1 MVTSGRYSERLPT
14 ARPAHP
20 APPCPA
26 PPCPAPPRPA
36 LPRPALPCP
45 QRGPVGLPP
54 PFGRGSA
61 RCEAVPGLRCHGNR
75 DVKSRAEARRRGR
88 AEASHFTALCDA
100 MAEEWLGAEAAGSA
114 SEEEERACSH
124 RAGLGSGLG
133 LTPSGPAPVTVCV
146 ARQEAEDGER
156 RHRQLLEAVSALT
169 GRKRRKLAERS
180 EASAQVSEFNVS
192 CKGAGEKLVLSELLQ
207 PIRARSALSSVKK
220 ELSRVKQKKAVE
232 LPLSKEEAERVVREA
247 AYVKTSKDVGKWQ
260 PVVLQNRRAEQL
272 VFPLKEEIVAVA
284 PLEKVV
290 SAWKPRTP
298 LEQEIFGLLHKTQQ
312 PITDPL
318 LTPQEKASL
327 QAMSLEEAKR
337 RRAELQKARV
347 LQSYYEAKARREKKI
362 KSKKYHRVLK
372 KSKRRKALKEF
383 EMLQKSD
390 PEAALAKLEEL
401 DQLRMQERMSLKHQ
415 NKGKWARSR
424 AIMAKYD
431 LEARKALQ
439 EQLARN
445 KELTQKVRV
454 ELPEEEPADVPEE
467 DLTSTA
473 IPSISLGENRAN
485 PWMLGKPSDPAQEP
499 DLPEGLGDAAVPVAV
514 ESKEEVSEEEEELSE
529 EEALLQDFQQKRRA
543 RQQQAGC
550 PEQRSE
556 ELTDLPDVCSVTGQG
571 ADETEIPEQVLGD
584 GSVHPV
590 IAEEQASPGLELPPQ
605 AQEEPLL
612 SEQLHRVQTMEDIE
626 ALASEELAV
635 EQEKPKA
642 VDAEKPARRQK
653 EGRAGPKPAKKP
665 TTKKKII
672 NLQSVLSG
680 KLQEAQCPSLPVV
693 MEEEEGGF
701 DQRGVIT
708 EAFAGDDVVADF
720 NREKRRAEQAAKP
733 QPLNLVLP
741 GWGEWG
747 GTGLKPSI
755 KKRKRFLIKPAPA
768 PPRKDQHLPHVIISE
783 QRNIHAAAHQ
793 VSELPFPFERHQ
805 QFEQS
810 ISTPVGS
817 TWNTQRAFQKLTTP
831 SVVTRAGH
839 IIQPLSAED
848 VPSVATTDSGTKL
861 ALETAPEQRKQS
873 SQRRHRRAR

>member
-1 MVTSGRYSERLPT
+1 MAAVTSRSGRK
-14 ARPAHP
+14 
-20 APPCPA
+20 C
-26 PPCPAPPRPA
+26 
-36 LPRPALPCP
+36 
-45 QRGPVGLPP
+45 
-54 PFGRGSA
+54 GSS
-61 RCEAVPGLRCHGNR
+61 CG
-75 DVKSRAEARRRGR
+75 AEAAR
-88 AEASHFTALCDA
+88 FTALCDA
-100 MAEEWLGAEAAGSA
+100 MAEEWLGAEAAGSG
-114 SEEEERACSH
+114 SEEEEEE
-124 RAGLGSGLG
+124 
-133 LTPSGPAPVTVCV
+133 
-146 ARQEAEDGER
+146 QEDGER
-156 RHRQLLEAVSALT
+156 RHQQLLEAVSALT

-180 EASAQVSEFNVS
+180 EPSAQVSEFNVS

-207 PIRARSALSSVKK
+207 PIHGRSALSGVKK
-220 ELSRVKQKKAVE
+220 EFSRVKQKKAVE

-247 AYVKTSKDVGKWQ
+247 AYVKSSKDVGKWQ
-260 PVVLQNRRAEQL
+260 PVVLQNRRAKQL

-284 PLEKVV
+284 PLEQVV

-372 KSKRRKALKEF
+372 KSKRRKALKDF

-401 DQLRMQERMSLKHQ
+401 DQLRMEERMSLKHQ

-431 LEARKALQ
+431 LEARKAMQ

-445 KELTQKVRV
+445 KELMQKVRV
-454 ELPEEEPADVPEE
+454 ELPEEEPADMPEE

-473 IPSISLGENRAN
+473 VVPPVSVGANKAN

-499 DLPEGLGDAAVPVAV
+499 DMPEDLGDAVVPVPV
-514 ESKEEVSEEEEELSE
+514 ESKEMSEEEEELSE
-529 EEALLQDFQQKRRA
+529 EEALLQDFQQKRQA
-543 RQQQAGC
+543 WQQQAGS
-550 PEQRSE
+550 PEQHSK
-556 ELTDLPDVCSVTGQG
+556 ELTVLPGVCSVTEQG
-571 ADETEIPEQVLGD
+571 ADETEVPEQLPGD
-584 GSVHPV
+584 GSIHPV
-590 IAEEQASPGLELPPQ
+590 SVEEQASPVIEVPPQ

-626 ALASEELAV
+626 ALASEELIA
-635 EQEKPKA
+635 EQEKPQA
-642 VDAEKPARRQK
+642 VGTEKPAHPQEK
-653 EGRAGPKPAKKP
+653 GRAAPKPAKKP
-665 TTKKKII
+665 ATKKKMI

-680 KLQEAQCPSLPVV
+680 KVQEAQCPSLPVV
-693 MEEEEGGF
+693 IVEEEGGF

-720 NREKRRAEQAAKP
+720 NQEKRKAEQAAKP

-747 GTGLKPSI
+747 GTGLKPS
-755 KKRKRFLIKPAPA
+755 KKKIKRFLIKPAPA

-793 VSELPFPFERHQ
+793 VSELPFPFEKHQ
-805 QFEQS
+805 QFERC
-810 ISTPVGS
+810 IRTPVGS

-831 SVVTRAGH
+831 RVVTRAGH

-848 VPSVATTDSGTKL
+848 VPSMATTADSGTKL
-861 ALETAPEQRKQS
+861 ALETPPEQHKQFSRHPRK
-873 SQRRHRRAR
+873 RAR